1 MLKFLHTYK
10 GKNANTVIDNRAY
23 DATEAIRL
31 IKEAKSAY
39 DVRVGTANT
48 ILNAK
53 SSLKSIHKV
62 SSQMNAF

>member
-1 MLKFLHTYK
+1 MRVKIIVIQPLVKKMLKFLHTYK

-48 ILNAK
+48 ILN
-53 SSLKSIHKV
+53 V
-62 SSQMNAF
+62 F

>member
-48 ILNAK
+48 ILN
-53 SSLKSIHKV
+53 V
-62 SSQMNAF
+62 F